1 VPPLLPNR
9 EGKAGGHRS
18 YGLALMATL
27 SLLAIVTVPLW
38 AGLMGRVFDRD
49 LGASSAAIAR
59 VAVIMALLPL
69 AAGVAVR
76 AWIPAAADRLR
87 RSSPWW
93 PRCSCRSPSWHLL
106 AGPDPDHSVVLALST
121 ACRHPAIALSI
132 ASANFPGEHFAGT
145 IILYLIVNTIAG
157 LLYLAWV
164 RRRTV
169 AGPLA
174 AV

>member
-1 VPPLLPNR
+1 
-9 EGKAGGHRS
+9 
-18 YGLALMATL
+18 MATL

-59 VAVIMALLPL
+59 VALIMALLPL

-76 AWIPAAADRLR
+76 AWIPAAADRLAPIV
-87 RSSPWW
+87 SMVAKVLLPLAILA
-93 PRCSCRSPSWHLL
+93 LL
-106 AGPDPDHSVVLALST
+106 AGPDPDHSVVLALFT